1 MKHNA
6 ASGAARS
13 RMTHGEPSE
22 VIGETLLLGFAML
35 FPASADPEGGI
46 RQRDPISGATIISLP
61 YIGQEERSFYQVV
74 IERQLI
80 IRIPARPS
88 SINNFVANE
97 ATTAARRAPQPP
109 IVWRES
115 KAPKCVAVR
124 SLIGIQAVQRDS
136 IDLITRENQRLRA
149 RLNRGCR
156 AVDFYSGFYLKASKD
171 GKLCAD
177 RDALHA
183 RSGAECEVE
192 KFRLLV
198 PVRSE
203 S

>member
-1 MKHNA
+1 
-6 ASGAARS
+6 
-13 RMTHGEPSE
+13 
-22 VIGETLLLGFAML
+22 VIGETLAVGLALL
-35 FPASADPEGGI
+35 FPGSVLAEPEPGVAGADMATVIELPAVGAGSAD
-46 RQRDPISGATIISLP
+46 
-61 YIGQEERSFYQVV
+61 YYQVV

-88 SINNFVANE
+88 TLTNFSAADSVAE
-97 ATTAARRAPQPP
+97 RQRSAPV
-109 IVWRES
+109 VWRET
-115 KAPKCVAVR
+115 KAPKCVAMR
-124 SLIGIQAVQRDS
+124 SLAGIQAVQRDS

-149 RLNRGCR
+149 KLNRGCR
-156 AVDFYSGFYLKASKD
+156 ALDFYSGFYMKASKD
-171 GKLCAD
+171 GRLCAD

-198 PVRSE
+198 PVRIE

>member
-1 MKHNA
+1 M
-6 ASGAARS
+6 
-13 RMTHGEPSE
+13 
-22 VIGETLLLGFAML
+22 IGETLAVGLALL
-35 FPASADPEGGI
+35 FPGSVVSAPVSDEN
-46 RQRDPISGATIISLP
+46 RADMATIIELP
-61 YIGQEERSFYQVV
+61 GIGNEPGEYFQVV

-88 SINNFVANE
+88 TLTNFSAAE
-97 ATTAARRAPQPP
+97 SATTRARSVPV
-109 IVWRES
+109 VWKET
-115 KAPKCVAVR
+115 KAPRCVTMR
-124 SLIGIQAVQRDS
+124 SLVGIQAVQRDS

-149 RLNRGCR
+149 KLNRGCR
-156 AVDFYSGFYLKASKD
+156 ALDFYSGFYMKASKD
-171 GKLCAD
+171 GRLCAD

-198 PVRSE
+198 PVRIE

>member
-1 MKHNA
+1 
-6 ASGAARS
+6 
-13 RMTHGEPSE
+13 
-22 VIGETLLLGFAML
+22 VIGETLAVGLALL
-35 FPASADPEGGI
+35 FPGSVVAEPVRGEG
-46 RQRDPISGATIISLP
+46 RPDSTTIIELP
-61 YIGQEERSFYQVV
+61 AIGSNNSNFLQVV

-88 SINNFVANE
+88 TLNNF
-97 ATTAARRAPQPP
+97 AAGESMVQRDRAVPV
-109 IVWRES
+109 IWRET
-115 KAPKCVAVR
+115 KAPKCVAMR
-124 SLIGIQAVQRDS
+124 SLVGIQAVQRDS

-149 RLNRGCR
+149 KLNRGCR
-156 AVDFYSGFYLKASKD
+156 ALDFYSGFYMKASKD
-171 GKLCAD
+171 GRLCAD

-198 PVRSE
+198 PVRVE

>member
-1 MKHNA
+1 MF
-6 ASGAARS
+6 
-13 RMTHGEPSE
+13 
-22 VIGETLLLGFAML
+22 GETLAVGLALL
-35 FPASADPEGGI
+35 FPGSVMADAPPGDGGQGI
-46 RQRDPISGATIISLP
+46 AAIIEIPDIGADATGYFQIV
-61 YIGQEERSFYQVV
+61 F
-74 IERQLI
+74 ERQLI

-88 SINNFVANE
+88 TLTNFS
-97 ATTAARRAPQPP
+97 AADSAASRVRSEP
-109 IVWRES
+109 IIWRET
-115 KAPKCVAVR
+115 KAPKCVAMR
-124 SLIGIQAVQRDS
+124 SLVGIQAVQRDS

-156 AVDFYSGFYLKASKD
+156 ALDFYSGFYMKASKD
-171 GKLCAD
+171 GRLCAD

-198 PVRSE
+198 PVRVE

>member
-1 MKHNA
+1 M
-6 ASGAARS
+6 
-13 RMTHGEPSE
+13 
-22 VIGETLLLGFAML
+22 IGETLLVGLALM
-35 FPASADPEGGI
+35 FPGSAVTA
-46 RQRDPISGATIISLP
+46 GAPAATEAFTTATVIDLP
-61 YIGQEERSFYQVV
+61 FVGQEPKQYYQVV

-88 SINNFVANE
+88 SINHFSAAEAANVQ
-97 ATTAARRAPQPP
+97 RRPLQPP
-109 IVWRES
+109 IVWRET
-115 KAPKCVAVR
+115 KAPKCVPMR

-149 RLNRGCR
+149 KLNRGCR

-171 GKLCAD
+171 GRLCAD

-183 RSGAECEVE
+183 RSGAEYEVE
-192 KFRLLV
+192 KFRLMV

-203 S
+203 T